1 MERVVEA
8 RAWRAAGSLAETRSA
23 TADDLP
29 ELAARAKC
37 RESAVA
43 LLWPTWYIPAQRAAL
58 KGAGPSRRDSLAEK
72 SLAEK
77 QHDDGPSREP
87 DEPGLERPRDG
98 RGEGASARGPARRR
112 RQRSKHGPDAAARSP
127 AREAAREHRDE
138 GQGSGSSSRDAR
150 GAHSSEG
157 KPAERGDSPGGTR
170 AGRKERGPEPGRRS
184 DGGHAPVERDEAR
197 LDSSRGPE
205 PTGGRRWRGYTLN
218 DFQLEAVEAID
229 SGSDALVSAPT
240 GAGKTLVAE
249 YAIHDAVARGRR
261 AIYTAPIK
269 ALSNQKFRDFRAQG
283 LDTGL
288 MTGDVTIAPAAQV
301 LVMTTEILR
310 NSILEDPRSLSDVA
324 WVVFDEVHYMDD
336 LERGSV
342 WEESLIF
349 APAHMRFVCL
359 SATVPNLDDL
369 GAWLSE
375 IRGREMRVVR
385 STRRPVPLHW
395 NLYTP
400 ESGAFDLGQLE
411 AVRKRET
418 AHLPRERQ
426 RGGGRRLPREAMEAP
441 DPLPLI
447 EELAARGDL
456 PALVFSFSRKD
467 CERLARRTAGLE
479 LVSSEERRR
488 ILRLQEDLVEAYRL
502 EDSFLDDELMRAA
515 REGIAWHHAG
525 MLPIHKEV
533 IERLFTAGVIRLL
546 FTTETFALGINAPAR
561 SVVFAGL
568 RKFDG
573 VTFDYVSTR
582 DFLQMAGRAG
592 RQGHDVEG
600 LVFLMLSKK
609 DLVEAPLRRIL
620 SGAPEAVTSRFNLSY
635 GSILHLVERVG
646 RARVHEAWEKSFD
659 RWLHKGDAKKKEDK
673 SRKANK
679 RVVEARLA
687 VLDQLAYLDGDR
699 LTTRGRVAKLINGW
713 ELETTE
719 LLFSGAIENQPP
731 RALACVF
738 LALVWEERRRFVDSR
753 GAGRFLGA
761 LRDDV
766 ERAIRRLVHAASEEG
781 LEESIRTPDWGLTE
795 ALDDWYRGA
804 TLAEIEARVDA
815 TPGDIV
821 RAFRMAVQLMRQVR
835 HAIDPD
841 WDLWEQLGAAM
852 EAIDRDEV
860 DARRQLESG

>member
-1 MERVVEA
+1 V
-8 RAWRAAGSLAETRSA
+8 
-23 TADDLP
+23 
-29 ELAARAKC
+29 
-37 RESAVA
+37 
-43 LLWPTWYIPAQRAAL
+43 
-58 KGAGPSRRDSLAEK
+58 
-72 SLAEK
+72 
-77 QHDDGPSREP
+77 
-87 DEPGLERPRDG
+87 
-98 RGEGASARGPARRR
+98 
-112 RQRSKHGPDAAARSP
+112 
-127 AREAAREHRDE
+127 
-138 GQGSGSSSRDAR
+138 
-150 GAHSSEG
+150 
-157 KPAERGDSPGGTR
+157 
-170 AGRKERGPEPGRRS
+170 RKERGPELGRRS
-184 DGGHAPVERDEAR
+184 EGRGAPIQRAEGEQGRGERQRGAGRDDRRDRGQRAADEPEPRSRSRNEGSGEGRGEAASPVEAAR
-197 LDSSRGPE
+197 GASPSS
-205 PTGGRRWRGYTLN
+205 GGRRWRGYTLN

-288 MTGDVTIAPAAQV
+288 MTGDVTISPAAQV

-400 ESGAFDLGQLE
+400 ESGPFDPGELE

-418 AHLPRERQ
+418 AHIPRERQ

-467 CERLARRTAGLE
+467 CERLARRMAGLE
-479 LVSSEERRR
+479 LLSAEEHRR
-488 ILRLQEDLVEAYRL
+488 ILRLQEELVEAYRL
-502 EDSFLDDELMRAA
+502 EDAFLDDELMRAA

-533 IERLFTAGVIRLL
+533 VERLFTAGVIRLL

-561 SVVFAGL
+561 TVVFAGL

-573 VTFDYVSTR
+573 VSFDYVSTR
-582 DFLQMAGRAG
+582 DFMQMAGRAG

-659 RWLHKGDAKKKEDK
+659 RWLHKGEAKKKEDK

-687 VLDQLAYLDGDR
+687 VLDRLAYLDGDR

-719 LLFSGAIENQPP
+719 LLFSGAIENQAP

-738 LALVWEERRRFVDSR
+738 LALVWEERRRFVDAR
-753 GAGRFLGA
+753 GGGRLLGP